1 MILLKRS
8 TVHNGAAE
16 LDEVWVMKNV
26 LMVMKKRVL

>member
-1 MILLKRS
+1 
-8 TVHNGAAE
+8 VHNGAAE